1 MSIRKNEIPILEF
14 DDNPMAVINPTHE
27 NQNISLPP
35 KCVFA
40 FVGGYIDVRAGASCA
55 KSGRICQRNKR
66 ISGLCFRRCRG
77 RNGSVSGAGR
87 AAPAVQL
94 LDWLIGY
101 G

>member
-40 FVGGYIDVRAGASCA
+40 FVGGYIVTG
-55 KSGRICQRNKR
+55 
-66 ISGLCFRRCRG
+66 
-77 RNGSVSGAGR
+77 
-87 AAPAVQL
+87 P
-94 LDWLIGY
+94 
-101 G
+101 

>member
-40 FVGGYIDVRAGASCA
+40 FVGGYIDVYA
-55 KSGRICQRNKR
+55 
-66 ISGLCFRRCRG
+66 
-77 RNGSVSGAGR
+77 VSYTHLTLPTSAD
-87 AAPAVQL
+87 V
-94 LDWLIGY
+94 
-101 G
+101 

>member
-40 FVGGYIDVRAGASCA
+40 FVGGYIDVYAQEHHAQKVAEFVSA
-55 KSGRICQRNKR
+55 R

-87 AAPAVQL
+87 GGTCSTAP
-94 LDWLIGY
+94 
-101 G
+101 